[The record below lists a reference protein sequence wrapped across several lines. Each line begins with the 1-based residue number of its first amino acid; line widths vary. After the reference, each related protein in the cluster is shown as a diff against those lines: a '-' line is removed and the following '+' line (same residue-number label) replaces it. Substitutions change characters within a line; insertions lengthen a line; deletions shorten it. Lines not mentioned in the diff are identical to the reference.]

1 MCEALI
7 GHRRHAFS
15 YLFQNRVVSGT
26 LVAMVSFTQFICF
39 TLRAPD
45 GMRTSVL
52 ATMVFLGSV
61 WLIYDWHRATS
72 LVWLI
77 YLFKRPP
84 PVLWDHIHSRANG
97 SSGIWRYGSSV
108 HPELLCYI
116 ESHHPEYDSLLDVA
130 SNLGIMLGRLKDAH
144 PNAIH
149 VGTDIS
155 SEMVSS
161 TRRRCPSC
169 STHQFDL
176 QRLLDVLDDASFKPG
191 RAGVPEAA
199 DLVLVSDVLY
209 YMAWGGWPPVLL
221 QMPGLVPPSS
231 LRASQALFF
240 RRLRSLARV
249 EVIFSAHQYNP
260 VVLGAFASNGI
271 QLRHGVYSA
280 AGTARPHLM
289 HPQATQDRSGRRVS
303 KAWWLRPVAE
313 QHAMKQK
320 FQSCL
325 NSTGSRV
332 PE

>member
-1 MCEALI
+1 
-7 GHRRHAFS
+7 
-15 YLFQNRVVSGT
+15 
-26 LVAMVSFTQFICF
+26 
-39 TLRAPD
+39 
-45 GMRTSVL
+45 
-52 ATMVFLGSV
+52 
-61 WLIYDWHRATS
+61 
-72 LVWLI
+72 VWLI

-84 PVLWDHIHSRANG
+84 PVLWDYIHSRANG

-130 SNLGIMLGRLKDAH
+130 SNLGIMLGRLKDARQ
-144 PNAIH
+144 NASH

-176 QRLLDVLDDASFKPG
+176 QRLLDDASFKPG

-221 QMPGLVPPSS
+221 QRPGLVPPSS

-249 EVIFSAHQYNP
+249 EVIFSTHQYNP
-260 VVLGAFASNGI
+260 VVLGAFASNGV

-289 HPQATQDRSGRRVS
+289 HPQATQNRSGRRNS
-303 KAWWLRPVAE
+303 KAWWLRSVAE

-325 NSTGSRV
+325 SSVTATGSRV
-332 PE
+332 PELVVERSDVRR

>member
-1 MCEALI
+1 M
-7 GHRRHAFS
+7 
-15 YLFQNRVVSGT
+15 NRVVSGT

-209 YMAWGGWPPVLL
+209 AWLGPALVVASVTGALLSSIAEPGKGGGHL
-221 QMPGLVPPSS
+221 
-231 LRASQALFF
+231 
-240 RRLRSLARV
+240 
-249 EVIFSAHQYNP
+249 
-260 VVLGAFASNGI
+260 LGAPV
-271 QLRHGVYSA
+271 QPR
-280 AGTARPHLM
+280 
-289 HPQATQDRSGRRVS
+289 RSGRVRVEWYPAAS
-303 KAWWLRPVAE
+303 WRVQRGWYRQAASDASSG
-313 QHAMKQK
+313 HAGQE
-320 FQSCL
+320 
-325 NSTGSRV
+325 R
-332 PE
+332 